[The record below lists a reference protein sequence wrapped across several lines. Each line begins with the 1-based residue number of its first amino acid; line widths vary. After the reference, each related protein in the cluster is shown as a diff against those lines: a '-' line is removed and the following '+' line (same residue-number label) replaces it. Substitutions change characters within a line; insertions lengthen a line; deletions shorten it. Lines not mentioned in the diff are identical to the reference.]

1 WPNARYAVMGAAQ
14 ASDTVFSILAR
25 AKERGDKKAA
35 PGELEEL
42 RAKVKASYEE
52 QTDIRYGA
60 ARGWI
65 DAIIQPHE
73 TRDVLV
79 NLLRYVG
86 RPPAKGRFHT
96 GVIQV

>member
-1 WPNARYAVMGAAQ
+1 
-14 ASDTVFSILAR
+14 
-25 AKERGDKKAA
+25 
-35 PGELEEL
+35 
-42 RAKVKASYEE
+42 VKASYEE

-73 TRDVLV
+73 TRDVLMG
-79 NLLRYVG
+79 LLRYVS

>member
-1 WPNARYAVMGAAQ
+1 MGAAQ

-25 AKERGDKKAA
+25 SAERGDKKAA
-35 PGELEEL
+35 PEELEEL

-73 TRDVLV
+73 TRDVLMR
-79 NLLRYVG
+79 LLGYVS
-86 RPPAKGRFHT
+86 RPTPKARFHT
-96 GVIQV
+96 GVVQV